1 MAPTTLTTIT
11 APARFDGF
19 TAVHKALRRELF
31 ETAIALARADFV
43 SPEETS
49 AAARSVETCFAHLR
63 EHAEHEDRRIM
74 PAVHELAPALGEDL
88 GRDHVALERAAIE
101 VDSLFPKLGTLD
113 AAGRVALGAELVR
126 RFNAY
131 VAFQLR
137 HMEREEREVLAVFW
151 ERLDDAAI
159 AAMNGRVVA
168 DIGLARMAEWSALMA
183 AAINRTEREAME
195 VARAR
200 VVALTAMAS

>member
-11 APARFDGF
+11 APPRYDGF
-19 TAVHKALRRELF
+19 TAIHKALRRELF
-31 ETAIALARADFV
+31 EAAIAVARADFA
-43 SPEETS
+43 SPEETA
-49 AAARSVETCFAHLR
+49 AAARSVEVCLAHLR

-74 PAVHELAPALGEDL
+74 PAVHELAPALADDL
-88 GRDHVALERAAIE
+88 AHDHVALERAAIE
-101 VDSLFPKLGTLD
+101 VERLFPKLGTLD

-131 VAFQLR
+131 VAHQLR

-159 AAMNGRVVA
+159 AAMNARVIA
-168 DIGLARMAEWSALMA
+168 DIGPARMAEWGALIGP
-183 AAINRTEREAME
+183 AINRAEREAME
-195 VARAR
+195 AARAR
-200 VVALTAMAS
+200 AAAA